1 MPYIASFGSE
11 WWTRR
16 WIAALEALGWENRL
30 ERGRTYART
39 GRVLSL
45 NIEPGLAEARVRGS
59 RPVPYRVVIRLDAFS
74 RGAWLRVMD
83 LIAQKARYAGQLLA
97 GEMPE
102 DVDEL
107 FEEAGHSLF
116 PTHSSE
122 LRATCSCPDDANPCK
137 HIAAVHYVLGARFD
151 ADPFVLFQLRGMP
164 RATLLEELR
173 ARRHVSPAGPPAG
186 FEAVPELSRPVA
198 LEGYHVPRA
207 ELPAARLEMEVPDV
221 EAGAFALALPR
232 ALSSDRK
239 LIDGLV
245 KIARAAA
252 AHARELA

>member
-1 MPYIASFGSE
+1 MPYVASFGSE

-45 NIEPGLAEARVRGS
+45 KVEAGLAEARVRGS

-74 RGAWLRVMD
+74 RAAWLRVLD

-102 DVDEL
+102 DVDAL
-107 FEEAGHSLF
+107 FEQAGHSLF
-116 PTHSSE
+116 PTRNSE

-164 RATLLEELR
+164 RETLLEELR
-173 ARRHVSPAGPPAG
+173 ARRHVSPGGPPADID
-186 FEAVPELSRPVA
+186 AVPEPSRAVE
-198 LEGYHVPRA
+198 LEGYHAWRG
-207 ELPAARLEMEVPDV
+207 ELPALRLEMEAPDI

-232 ALSSDRK
+232 ALSADRK

-245 KIARAAA
+245 KMARA
-252 AHARELA
+252 